1 MYRTFSMP
9 DHYATLGVAKNA
21 TPDEI
26 KKAFRKLASQHHP
39 DKGGDTAKFQE
50 IQAAYDT
57 LSDAAK
63 RQQYD
68 NPAPQFSGFPGGAQF
83 NMGDIFSQMF
93 GGGMGGFPGGH
104 PRRNHM
110 RMSLWITLKD
120 VATGGH
126 RQVALGSMQGQSTI
140 EIDIP
145 QGIGDG
151 DMVQYQGIAPGGQ
164 DLVIEFRVHPHPQF
178 RRDDLHLT
186 TEHRVSVWDMIL
198 GGDATVTNL
207 DGSQLVVSIPP
218 LTDNGTT
225 LRLRGRGLRNR
236 KGDTGDL
243 FVKLHA
249 LLPRSISP
257 ELAEAI
263 QKHR

>member
-1 MYRTFSMP
+1 MP
-9 DHYATLGVAKNA
+9 DYYAALGVARTA

-26 KKAFRKLASQHHP
+26 KRAFRRLASLHHP

-57 LSDAAK
+57 LGDAAK

-68 NPAPQFSGFPGGAQF
+68 NPAPQFAGMPGGTQF
-83 NMGDIFSQMF
+83 NMNDIFSQMF
-93 GGGMGGFPGGH
+93 GQRPGFGAQH

-120 VATGGH
+120 VSTGGR
-126 RQVALGSMQGQSTI
+126 RQVSVGSPQGQSTI
-140 EIDIP
+140 EIDVP
-145 QGIGDG
+145 QGINDG
-151 DMVQYQGIAPGGQ
+151 DMVQYAGLAPGGQ
-164 DLVIEFRVHPHPQF
+164 DLVIEFRIHPHPQF
-178 RRDDLHLT
+178 QRDGLNLIVGHKCA
-186 TEHRVSVWDMIL
+186 VWDMIL
-198 GGDATVTNL
+198 GGDTAVTNL
-207 DGSQLVVSIPP
+207 DGNQLVVTVPP

-225 LRLRGRGLRNR
+225 LRLRGRGLQDR
-236 KGDTGDL
+236 KGATGDL

-249 LLPRSISP
+249 LLPSSILP

-263 QKHR
+263 QQHR